1 MTSDPDFLA
10 MTSYQ
15 GILSTVCLAGL
26 PDSASMIANSADFT
40 QFSATFFQISHIKS
54 QMLPLRPTWGLRN
67 KYFSQDRES
76 KVQYSYN
83 GCPILQTGLP
93 ILCTLQINISII
105 KTIHTNSMARLF
117 LQLWVLL
124 FPNLEYCFEFKKNYD
139 FYIICCS

>member
-1 MTSDPDFLA
+1 MTSDPDFLS

-67 KYFSQDRES
+67 KYQDKESQI
-76 KVQYSYN
+76 QYSYQ
-83 GCPILQTGLP
+83 GCQILQAGLSFCGKYFNYKNNSHQQHRQTFP
-93 ILCTLQINISII
+93 MALVALIKILNIIL
-105 KTIHTNSMARLF
+105 NF
-117 LQLWVLL
+117 
-124 FPNLEYCFEFKKNYD
+124 KNYD
-139 FYIICCS
+139 FYIIVLQLRHNFP